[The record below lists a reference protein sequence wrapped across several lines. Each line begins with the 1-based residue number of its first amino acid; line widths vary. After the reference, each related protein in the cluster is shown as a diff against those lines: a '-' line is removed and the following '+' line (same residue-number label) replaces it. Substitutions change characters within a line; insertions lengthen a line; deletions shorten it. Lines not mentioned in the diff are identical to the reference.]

1 MTFSTAALLHRGL
14 DHLLHVLHPATILH
28 GGGEEDHA
36 REVLLLL
43 HGHGQ
48 VVGRILDTKY
58 YTTEYFMFT
67 SREYNSTE
75 EQEKQEQKLML
86 SLCGM

>member
-1 MTFSTAALLHRGL
+1 MTSSTAALLHRGL
-14 DHLLHVLHPATILH
+14 DHHLHVLHPATILH

-43 HGHGQ
+43 HGQGQ

-58 YTTEYFMFT
+58 NTTEYFLCI